1 MSEIAAL
8 SQALGQRLM
17 ELGWTITTAESCT
30 GGGISAAITEIAGS
44 SNYFNCAFI
53 TYSNES
59 KSEMVNVSA
68 QSLVQHGAVSRQ
80 VVEQMATGAAK
91 KAKANIAIAVS
102 GVAGPGGGSAE
113 KPVGTVWIAIYS
125 NNGGSADRTTVWSHC
140 YLFTGDRNSIRQRTI
155 ETALTKVLALIGEKK

>member
-80 VVEQMATGAAK
+80 VVSRWRRARRKKPKRILQSQSAAWR
-91 KAKANIAIAVS
+91 V
-102 GVAGPGGGSAE
+102 
-113 KPVGTVWIAIYS
+113 PV
-125 NNGGSADRTTVWSHC
+125 ADRLKSQSEPFGSRYTVIM
-140 YLFTGDRNSIRQRTI
+140 GGV
-155 ETALTKVLALIGEKK
+155 LTELLYGVTVTCSLATVIASDNEP